1 MIENHIGVLVI
12 RDTNMALVLKWM
24 PVRGLLLQSNQVS
37 LCIKYDIQRTNK
49 YKVTK
54 SKHCT
59 LTGTTD
65 QYEPALITLFRLFS
79 NMSIIYFNLFISN
92 SMAWGILVIKWPRNP
107 RQVCRIPEGEA
118 GGNPANL
125 PRVKGHLITN
135 FPKSHAITYNKHI
148 KLKKNYNIAVY
159 TVF

>member
-37 LCIKYDIQRTNK
+37 LCIIYDILRTNK

-65 QYEPALITLFRLFS
+65 QNEPALITLFRLFS
-79 NMSIIYFNLFISN
+79 NMSIILIYLQVI
-92 SMAWGILVIKWPRNP
+92 AWL
-107 RQVCRIPEGEA
+107 EGD
-118 GGNPANL
+118 
-125 PRVKGHLITN
+125 
-135 FPKSHAITYNKHI
+135 
-148 KLKKNYNIAVY
+148 
-159 TVF
+159 